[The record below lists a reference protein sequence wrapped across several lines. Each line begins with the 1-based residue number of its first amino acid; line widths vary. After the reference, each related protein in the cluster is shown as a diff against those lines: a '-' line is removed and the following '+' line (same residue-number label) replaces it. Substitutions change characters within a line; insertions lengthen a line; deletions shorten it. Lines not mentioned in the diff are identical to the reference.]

1 MMYDNAAKCSVVEQT
16 VKQKNGLLPM
26 KRQKGGIQ
34 IIIKV
39 TITLASGK
47 KQVISVTVQK
57 TTVRTTK
64 ITGLKSS
71 VTVAKNKK
79 TYAETGH
86 QPDHFPGESYLQF
99 FK

>member
-1 MMYDNAAKCSVVEQT
+1 
-16 VKQKNGLLPM
+16 M
-26 KRQKGGIQ
+26 KRLRAGIQ

-47 KQVISVTVQK
+47 YQFIFFFVFLS
-57 TTVRTTK
+57 TVRTTK

-86 QPDHFPGESYLQF
+86 QPDHFPRESYLQF